1 MLVCAGDHVYT
12 HMHVC
17 MCTHVY
23 VITILMQL
31 LFLSV
36 VNFNES
42 LWPVVAHLY
51 LKHTDKPHTENSDLR
66 LFHLENSPWASAWFP

>member
-17 MCTHVY
+17 MCTLVY

-31 LFLSV
+31 PFLLV
-36 VNFNES
+36 VNFNKS
-42 LWPVVAHLY
+42 LWPVVAHLC
-51 LKHTDKPHTENSDLR
+51 LKHTDKAHTENSDLR
-66 LFHLENSPWASAWFP
+66 LFHLENSLWASAWSP